1 MSTVKSQLS
10 GIARNATQHGTPLEG
25 VYRCPICYVAHPTS
39 DKLIACITAH
49 EKASARTVCAV
60 VLCENDATTTDSAG
74 RKVCAGCADD
84 EPAKTR
90 KRSRSR
96 KAKAVQVQ
104 EQAPVEQ
111 VQEQA
116 PVEQVQA
123 PKPAKTRKA
132 KAVQAPVQVQEQAP
146 KSADVWAKECRR
158 IDKRFADTVHQKAL
172 FSGPRLHAGA
182 LNLDRIREHATESAR
197 VVIFAQ
203 GNQYAAIGAD
213 GKVHCAMQVDTLQDW
228 HTLGA
233 TVYGM
238 VKGAKGNQGSAQAPQ
253 TIVEPVQAQAVQAPK
268 PAKTRKA
275 QKAVQVQ
282 EQAPVEQAPKPAKTK
297 QAKAV
302 QVASEATGASAQ
314 AVQVAHNAP
323 ADVQG
328 ALVDAISALSVGVRA
343 LSHLVT
349 MQDD

>member
-1 MSTVKSQLS
+1 MRQNPRALSSLRKGTNMLQSAPMVRSIAPCRSTPCRTGIRLAQLS
-10 GIARNATQHGTPLEG
+10 MAWSRAPKAIRE
-25 VYRCPICYVAHPTS
+25 AHKRHKRLLS
-39 DKLIACITAH
+39 L
-49 EKASARTVCAV
+49 SR
-60 VLCENDATTTDSAG
+60 
-74 RKVCAGCADD
+74 
-84 EPAKTR
+84 R

-116 PVEQVQA
+116 PVEQ
-123 PKPAKTRKA
+123 
-132 KAVQAPVQVQEQAP
+132 
-146 KSADVWAKECRR
+146 
-158 IDKRFADTVHQKAL
+158 
-172 FSGPRLHAGA
+172 
-182 LNLDRIREHATESAR
+182 
-197 VVIFAQ
+197 
-203 GNQYAAIGAD
+203 
-213 GKVHCAMQVDTLQDW
+213 
-228 HTLGA
+228 
-233 TVYGM
+233 
-238 VKGAKGNQGSAQAPQ
+238 
-253 TIVEPVQAQAVQAPK
+253 VQAPK